1 MKNLIWTLMLASFG
15 TACQHSAQP
24 VAKAAIEV
32 AVSATPVDAAKLSP
46 VNMEPADTLTPEML
60 TLLRQVD
67 LAPLWA
73 ADTAYADGYVL
84 MHGFFGTDHHSIS
97 MVFDEVRRDVQEP
110 QLFHVRGRD
119 RFRKAITPF
128 EGTMRIQRIADFDSC
143 YIHKYGGDSIRA
155 YTASAVFT
163 LRQDKRRTDAGV
175 FSGEAFLDFFVTNSG
190 YCGLPEKPIE
200 GIIVNG
206 TPTKGSNRL
215 LRGNWTNF
223 RTGQTKPLLVAND
236 LFIISPEIHADFGVG
251 DRGTQ
256 VNPKYAKQG
265 WSDYWENDEWW
276 ADSPKPK
283 LSL

>member
-1 MKNLIWTLMLASFG
+1 VKKLFYLLTLATG
-15 TACQHSAQP
+15 AACQHQAP
-24 VAKAAIEV
+24 PLAKATAEPLAV
-32 AVSATPVDAAKLSP
+32 AAPVKTAKLTP
-46 VNMEPADTLTPEML
+46 AAMAPADTLTPEML

-73 ADTAYADGYVL
+73 ADTAYADGYVPML
-84 MHGFFGTDHHSIS
+84 GFLGADHYSIS
-97 MVFDEVRRDVQEP
+97 MVLDKVQQDAREP

-119 RFRKAITPF
+119 RFRKVITPF
-128 EGTMRIQRIADFDSC
+128 EGTLRIQHVADFDSC

-155 YTASAVFT
+155 YTASAVFS
-163 LRQDKRRTDAGV
+163 LRQEQRADAGV
-175 FSGEAFLDFFVTNSG
+175 FSGEAFLDFYVTNDG

-200 GIIVNG
+200 GILVNG

-215 LRGNWTNF
+215 FRGTWTSA

-236 LFIISPEIHADFGVG
+236 LYIIAPELYADFGVG

-256 VNPKYAKQG
+256 VNPKYAKLG
-265 WSDYWENDEWW
+265 WSEYWENSEWW
-276 ADSPKPK
+276 AKSPKPS

>member
-1 MKNLIWTLMLASFG
+1 MVGA
-15 TACQHSAQP
+15 P
-24 VAKAAIEV
+24 VKEPKLNSV
-32 AVSATPVDAAKLSP
+32 AMA
-46 VNMEPADTLTPEML
+46 PADTLTPEML

-73 ADTAYADGYVL
+73 ADTAYADGYVP
-84 MHGFFGTDHHSIS
+84 MIGFLGTDHYSIS
-97 MVFDEVRRDVQEP
+97 MVFDHVQRDAREP

-119 RFRKAITPF
+119 RFRKVITPF
-128 EGTMRIQRIADFDSC
+128 VGTLRIQHIADFDSC
-143 YIHKYGGDSIRA
+143 YIHKYGGDSIHA
-155 YTASAVFT
+155 YTASAVFA
-163 LRQDKRRTDAGV
+163 LHQDKQRGGAGV
-175 FSGEAFLDFFVTNSG
+175 FSGAAFLDFFVTNDG

-215 LRGNWTNF
+215 FRGIWTNS

-236 LFIISPEIHADFGVG
+236 LFIISPEIYADFGVG

-256 VNPKYAKQG
+256 INPKYAKQG
-265 WSDYWENDEWW
+265 WFDYWENDEWW